1 MKLKP
6 KRGQADLRGDGRD
19 YSRLVLAAFD
29 SIEDDAETERLIEL
43 NRRCHGCEGGVNE
56 LLGHAPDEAR
66 KL

>member
-43 NRRCHGCEGGVNE
+43 NRRSREVNE
-56 LLGHAPDEAR
+56 NAKKR
-66 KL
+66 F

>member
-1 MKLKP
+1 MKLKQ

-43 NRRCHGCEGGVNE
+43 NRRRREVNE
-56 LLGHAPDEAR
+56 NAKKR
-66 KL
+66 F